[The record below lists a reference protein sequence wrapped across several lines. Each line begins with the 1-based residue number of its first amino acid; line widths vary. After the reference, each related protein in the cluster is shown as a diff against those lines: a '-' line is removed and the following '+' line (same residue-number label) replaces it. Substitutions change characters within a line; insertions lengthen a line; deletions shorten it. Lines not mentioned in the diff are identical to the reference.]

1 MPRKAKLYHYKL
13 PLDCAM
19 ILRGQSVTERE
30 GWLLELS
37 RGAEIMPQCR
47 GELFFGERG
56 RAELSYGKVGRGEI
70 APLPGFS
77 TETAA
82 QAKQQLENVIKI
94 WLDEGI
100 VELNDCY
107 PSVAFGFSMALLELE
122 DGSPQNIHRS
132 SNDND
137 ASSALLLAT
146 DIGII
151 TAKHK
156 QLLKSRL
163 CKLKIASL
171 PTADGATS
179 DGEVA
184 RHLLQT
190 YPQLRLRLD
199 ANRRWSL
206 AVALAFAAR
215 IPADYRQRIDFI
227 EEPCHTPSDC
237 LRFSEQ
243 TGIAIAWD
251 ESLRDAVRKKQ
262 GRGAFD
268 LISLVNSPSNAIV
281 KAVVIK
287 APVIKAII
295 IKPMLTGTVGYCA
308 ELIAYAHQQGLTAV
322 ISSSLES
329 SFGLVQLAHMAQ
341 TLTPETP
348 PGLDTVNVFTQQLVQ
363 PWPNCS
369 LPLLPLSELPVTIYE

>member
-1 MPRKAKLYHYKL
+1 
-13 PLDCAM
+13 M
-19 ILRGQSVTERE
+19 ILRGQSVTVRE

-37 RGAEIMPQCR
+37 CGPEIMQR
-47 GELFFGERG
+47 
-56 RAELSYGKVGRGEI
+56 GRGEI

-122 DGSPQNIHRS
+122 DGSPQIIHRS
-132 SNDND
+132 GNDSN
-137 ASSALLLAT
+137 ASSALLLAA

-151 TAKHK
+151 TTRHK
-156 QLLKSRL
+156 QLLKSSL
-163 CKLKIASL
+163 CKLKIATVVTGEEAIYESAL
-171 PTADGATS
+171 NEGAANDGKIAQY
-179 DGEVA
+179 
-184 RHLLQT
+184 LLQT

-206 AVALAFAAR
+206 STALAFAAK
-215 IPADYRQRIDFI
+215 IPADYRHRIDFI
-227 EEPCHTPSDC
+227 EEPCHTPNDC

-251 ESLRDAVRKKQ
+251 ESLRDA
-262 GRGAFD
+262 GID
-268 LISLVNSPSNAIV
+268 LISSASPSSHEMLKAVV
-281 KAVVIK
+281 KAVV
-287 APVIKAII
+287 

-308 ELIAYAHQQGLTAV
+308 ELIVNAHQQGLTAV

-329 SFGLVQLAHMAQ
+329 SFGLVQLARMAQ
-341 TLTPETP
+341 TLTPETS

-369 LPLLPLSELPVTIYE
+369 LPLLPLSELPVTVYE

>member
-1 MPRKAKLYHYKL
+1 MPRKAKLYHYQL

-19 ILRGQSVTERE
+19 ILRGQSVTVRE

-37 RGAEIMPQCR
+37 RGSEIMQQ
-47 GELFFGERG
+47 
-56 RAELSYGKVGRGEI
+56 GRGEI

-77 TETAA
+77 TETAV

-122 DGSPQNIHRS
+122 DGPSQTIRRS
-132 SNDND
+132 CNDND
-137 ASSALLLAT
+137 ASSALLLAA
-146 DIGII
+146 DSGII

-156 QLLKSRL
+156 LLLKSRL
-163 CKLKIASL
+163 CKLKIATL
-171 PTADGATS
+171 PTLDSAIADG
-179 DGEVA
+179 EIA

-206 AVALAFAAR
+206 STALAFAAK
-215 IPADYRQRIDFI
+215 IPADYRHRIDFI
-227 EEPCHTPSDC
+227 EEPCHTPNDC

-251 ESLRDAVRKKQ
+251 ESLRDA
-262 GRGAFD
+262 GID
-268 LISLVNSPSNAIV
+268 LISSASPSSHEML
-281 KAVVIK
+281 KAVVK
-287 APVIKAII
+287 SVV

-308 ELIAYAHQQGLTAV
+308 ELIAHAHQQGLTAV

-329 SFGLVQLAHMAQ
+329 SFGLVQLARMAQ
-341 TLTPETP
+341 TFTPETS